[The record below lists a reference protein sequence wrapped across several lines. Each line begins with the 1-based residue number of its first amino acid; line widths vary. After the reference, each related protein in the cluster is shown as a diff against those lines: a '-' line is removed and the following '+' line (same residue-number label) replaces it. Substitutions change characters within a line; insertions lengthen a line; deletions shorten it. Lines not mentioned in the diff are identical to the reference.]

1 MREEI
6 IQNIN
11 KYLKIEKRHTIFI
24 PLDEFNNIKNSKKI
38 NVDGTNI
45 SIEFLKKVIK
55 DNLYYE
61 YLKKYISGEIFTLDI
76 GYTKDGTEVDEEID
90 CPYKPKIIEGIEELI
105 STKKLNLTQEEYKK
119 LEDLKKEISFEK
131 FKKDQQDLV
140 YSFNIDGIEYSIPF
154 EEMVSFLE
162 LPPAEFKE
170 LCNKEKIKNIP
181 KEHFAFAIDT
191 LFQQSG
197 VDKSHLLPPE
207 IKKRLHDIRAFKTI
221 DYQAVNKFLEVE
233 PTYIAQLNQELEQE
247 IISDMPED
255 ASTLEKAIYI
265 YIKMCKIL
273 TYSKE
278 YYAVNQRGAA
288 TLKYKDPDYI
298 STITPDNNEI
308 VCYMFNNMY
317 ANLLNKYLNLNFK
330 NNFKSRMNNIYGE
343 GHVSL
348 EFRVDKFLITADS
361 TKSILN
367 ADLMLAKVNHPL
379 KGIECIN
386 KNEQTQQEF
395 KESFSKMY
403 DLINKNER
411 SEEIESTEELIN
423 YYKLI
428 SDNVEE
434 IPLTEKVSILTETVN
449 SIGLPAMDAF
459 GYTLILNKILFAEK
473 EREENINFK
482 IISNKEVENFEA
494 VPIGIYIINE
504 NGITNELNQN
514 ENIYFYFNPDNQ
526 DHPLISITPE
536 VLEEKI
542 KESTFGQIGKRNIDS
557 TIPGI
562 EGSLGGKK

>member
-403 DLINKNER
+403 DLINK
-411 SEEIESTEELIN
+411 L
-423 YYKLI
+423 L
-428 SDNVEE
+428 
-434 IPLTEKVSILTETVN
+434 
-449 SIGLPAMDAF
+449 
-459 GYTLILNKILFAEK
+459 
-473 EREENINFK
+473 
-482 IISNKEVENFEA
+482 
-494 VPIGIYIINE
+494 
-504 NGITNELNQN
+504 
-514 ENIYFYFNPDNQ
+514 
-526 DHPLISITPE
+526 
-536 VLEEKI
+536 
-542 KESTFGQIGKRNIDS
+542 
-557 TIPGI
+557 
-562 EGSLGGKK
+562 